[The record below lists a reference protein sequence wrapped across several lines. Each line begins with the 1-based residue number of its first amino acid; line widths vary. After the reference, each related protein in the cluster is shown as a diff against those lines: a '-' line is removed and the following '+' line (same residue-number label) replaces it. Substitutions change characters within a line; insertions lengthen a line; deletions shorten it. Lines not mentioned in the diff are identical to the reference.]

1 MLWQKYWVKQYRRR
15 PNPGRRNLRTE
26 YFFLFEIPMFE
37 DTSLFSLL
45 IAVGVGTAVL
55 LTPGRVKKREAQG
68 SLKTMPAWSIR
79 NPPCVIFRRHRP
91 GRTA

>member
-1 MLWQKYWVKQYRRR
+1 
-15 PNPGRRNLRTE
+15 
-26 YFFLFEIPMFE
+26 MFE

-45 IAVGVGTAVL
+45 ISVGVGTAAM

-68 SLKTMPAWSIR
+68 SLKTMPAWSSR
-79 NPPCVIFRRHRP
+79 NPPCVIFRRCRL